1 MYQISEIVIYPVKGL
16 AGIQLQ
22 SSRVFEHGLE
32 YDRNWMLIDSENHF
46 ISQRQNPLLALFVT
60 QIDEEN
66 LIITYNNSKLV
77 VPLSAASDEKLT
89 ITVWDDKASVTPVS
103 DEADQWFSEQL
114 GNRVRLVKLASTTA
128 RQHTASTTSQ
138 TFDVSLADAYPFL
151 ILGWESLFYLNKKM
165 ETPMSMNRFRPN
177 IVINTSLAHEEDD
190 WQEFTIGNEVRLCN
204 IKPCGRCQ
212 VVTIDQSTAEV
223 DSTPLKV
230 LNTYRK
236 QGNNVNFGMNAIC
249 KQVGSISVGD
259 QIHIHT

>member
-1 MYQISEIVIYPVKGL
+1 MYQVSEIVIYPVKGL

-66 LIITYNNSKLV
+66 LIITFNNSKLV

-103 DEADQWFSEQL
+103 DEADQWFSAHL
-114 GNRVRLVKLASTTA
+114 GSTVRLVKMESATS
-128 RQHTASTTSQ
+128 RQHTASKTKQ
-138 TFDVSLADAYPFL
+138 TIDVSLADAYPFL

-165 ETPMSMNRFRPN
+165 ETPLSMNRFRPN